1 MKMILVCA
9 MGALLCWGT
18 MAGLEKIDPMPILV
32 HERVIVVTKRALP
45 TNEVLERSQD
55 TYDAIRLRK

>member
-1 MKMILVCA
+1 MKTILVCI
-9 MGALLCWGT
+9 MGALICWGT
-18 MAGLEKIDPMPILV
+18 MAGLEKVDPAPVLV
-32 HERVIVVTKRALP
+32 RERTIIVTKRALP